1 MKSFDAIIR
10 SFPEQLTWQ
19 PVVENGNLPTAYEF
33 VIAAGMGGSSLGA
46 FLLRAGDLSLPVFL
60 HRDYGLPQF
69 PDSIMQKSIV
79 IASSYSGNTEETIDA
94 FCEALRRHLPV
105 ACVSTGGTLLKMART
120 HGVPYVQVPNTDIQ
134 PRSAVGFMI
143 RALLKL
149 LDKDEEL
156 QALEKVVPNLS
167 MDILEEE
174 GRSLAEK
181 LKGFFPLIYASGR
194 NEAIAYNWK
203 IRFNETGKIA
213 AFSNIFPELT
223 HNENM
228 GFEFSG
234 AKHVLPQ
241 PFAVVIL
248 RDPSDHPRIL
258 LRMEII
264 TQMYRARNIP
274 VILHD
279 LIGATVWER
288 IVCSLCVCDWAG
300 YYTARAYG
308 LDVDG
313 EKTVEEFKDRMS
325 RPSSS

>member
-10 SFPEQLTWQ
+10 SFPEQLIWQ

-46 FLLRAGDLSLPVFL
+46 FLLRAGGLSLPVFL

-94 FCEALRRHLPV
+94 FCEAVRRQLPV
-105 ACVSTGGTLLKMART
+105 ACVSIGGTLLEMART
-120 HGVPYVQVPNTDIQ
+120 HGVPYVEVPDTDIQ
-134 PRSAVGFMI
+134 PRSAVGFMV

-149 LDKDEEL
+149 LDKNEEL
-156 QALEKVVPNLS
+156 RALESVVPNLS
-167 MDILEEE
+167 MDVLEEE

-203 IRFNETGKIA
+203 IRFNESGKIA
-213 AFSNIFPELT
+213 AFSNVFPELT

-234 AKHVLPQ
+234 AKRPLPQ
-241 PFAVVIL
+241 PFAVVML

-264 TQMYRARNIP
+264 AEMYRARNIP

-279 LIGATVWER
+279 LVGATVWGR
-288 IVCSLCVCDWAG
+288 IFRSLFVCDWAG

-313 EKTVEEFKDRMS
+313 EKTVEEFKDRMARNS
-325 RPSSS
+325 IS